1 MKEKQSLD
9 ASLVRLKESV
19 KDQKVEV
26 FSQGGDSVLCFLGC
40 LCVSGIDDLSQ

>member
-1 MKEKQSLD
+1 MKEKHYLD

-26 FSQGGDSVLCFLGC
+26 FSQGGDGVLRLQGR
-40 LCVSGIDDLSQ
+40 LCVSNIDDMR